1 MAAGAAKKAAGAA
14 EGKKAAHQ
22 AEAKA
27 KATGGLGSA
36 AESAAMA
43 AEIRVLDA
51 LGECGGAVLETLA
64 PGDPHRGLVLAALLD
79 QLDAG
84 QPPQKGRGGKKA
96 AAAGGGKGKGGR
108 PAWDAAKVMEVVE
121 GFYGLGHIATV
132 RPVLDGEE
140 TDSESESESVSDGFP
155 AEGER
160 EEFELPAE
168 DFGHMM
174 T

>member
-1 MAAGAAKKAAGAA
+1 MRSVDDLLRELEPVRDEEVARLEERIRA
-14 EGKKAAHQ
+14 Q
-22 AEAKA
+22 ATEQ
-27 KATGGLGSA
+27 
-36 AESAAMA
+36 
-43 AEIRVLDA
+43 
-51 LGECGGAVLETLA
+51 
-64 PGDPHRGLVLAALLD
+64 RGIQVLLD
-79 QLDAG
+79 QLEAG
-84 QPPQKGRGGKKA
+84 QPAPQKGRGGKKA
-96 AAAGGGKGKGGR
+96 AAAGGGKGGR

-121 GFYGLGHIATV
+121 GFYGLGHIATA

-160 EEFELPAE
+160 EEFELPEE